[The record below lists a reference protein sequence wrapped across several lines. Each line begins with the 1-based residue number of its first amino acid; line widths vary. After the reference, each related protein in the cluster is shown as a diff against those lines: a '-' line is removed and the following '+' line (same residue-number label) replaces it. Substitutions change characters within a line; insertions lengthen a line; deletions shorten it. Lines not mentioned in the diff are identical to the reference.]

1 MPRAIDNMT
10 GGGPLGKHIDAYQE
24 YTELVGRLDGG
35 RPLPDA
41 QYQELRRRAANP
53 NRRLYVNWRNKETGL
68 DCRAIGPQSMC
79 LCQHRYNEHDWD
91 AFETKAVRCKMP
103 GCSCTCFNYVPVRGS
118 QDLRC
123 SSCHRSWR
131 EHRPQDHGCPSA
143 GTKFASSY
151 TCSCTGT
158 YMQHETVFESRAERA
173 RDGRPLDAGWMEQ
186 AAREGLPVCHL
197 GGIMGFSSLADG
209 VDRAY
214 AGLERESDSAA
225 AAAQGAVF
233 DMGANRFMDRMQLE
247 DEVNSVA
254 ALHGKAAGMKALAAV
269 QAKRRGHPPPPRAV
283 GAPRT
288 SRDSQRGVGGRSSPA
303 LSAPPAP
310 IRGNVHTLGGPL
322 PGAGASA
329 VSSGNRPAAKAA
341 VAAASP
347 AAAAAGRPR
356 AASAA
361 SSPKVR
367 GGTGAAGRKLGGVRK
382 ATAEDMRQAR
392 LARLDG

>member
-1 MPRAIDNMT
+1 MP
-10 GGGPLGKHIDAYQE
+10 E
-24 YTELVGRLDGG
+24 
-35 RPLPDA
+35 A
-41 QYQELRRRAANP
+41 QYEEIRRRAANP
-53 NRRLYVNWRNKETGL
+53 KRRLYVNWRNKETGL

-103 GCSCTCFNYVPVRGS
+103 GCSCSCFHYVPVRGS

-131 EHRPQDHGCPSA
+131 EHRPQDHGCPVG
-143 GTKFASSY
+143 GTRFASSY
-151 TCSCTGT
+151 NCSCTGT
-158 YMQHETVFESRAERA
+158 YMQHETVFESRSERV

-186 AAREGLPVCHL
+186 AAKEGLPVCHL

-214 AGLERESDSAA
+214 AGLERESDGAA

-247 DEVNSVA
+247 DEVNTAA
-254 ALHGKAAGMKALAAV
+254 ALHGKAAGMHALAAA
-269 QAKRRGHPPPPRAV
+269 QAKRRGLPPPPQPRAA
-283 GAPRT
+283 GGPRT
-288 SRDSQRGVGGRSSPA
+288 SRDTQRSNGSRSSPA

-310 IRGNVHTLGGPL
+310 IRANIHTLGTPL

-329 VSSGNRPAAKAA
+329 VGRGRQASTKAA
-341 VAAASP
+341 VAAPP
-347 AAAAAGRPR
+347 AAAPKAGRPR

-361 SSPKVR
+361 GSGVAASPKVR
-367 GGTGAAGRKLGGVRK
+367 GGTGAAGRRLGGVRNP
-382 ATAEDMRQAR
+382 TAEGMRQAR
-392 LARLDG
+392 LARLEG